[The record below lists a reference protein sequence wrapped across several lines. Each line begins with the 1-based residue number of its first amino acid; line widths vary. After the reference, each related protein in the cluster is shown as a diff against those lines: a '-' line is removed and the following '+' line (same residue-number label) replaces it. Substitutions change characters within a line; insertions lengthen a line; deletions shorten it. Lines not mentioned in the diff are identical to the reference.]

1 VLIEAKTMRM
11 LGHAQ
16 HDPAEYV
23 PREMFEY
30 WKARDPLTRYEKY
43 LDQHKLWNE
52 KEKAAIHAR
61 VERELAADLE
71 FAENSPFPPAELA
84 EQGVYCN
91 GCHDIK
97 AEWRRAKEEFMPP
110 KSGVKPEWTIKN
122 FGAIETEVALAAD
135 RAEQQESVVE
145 PAVTL
150 SPQNDRKRKVATAAS
165 RRARR

>member
-1 VLIEAKTMRM
+1 MRM

-43 LDQHKLWNE
+43 LDKHKLWSA
-52 KEKAAIHAR
+52 KEKAVIHAR
-61 VERELAADLE
+61 IERELAADLE

-91 GCHDIK
+91 GCHAIEAD
-97 AEWRRAKEEFMPP
+97 WRRDKRELMAP
-110 KSGVKPEWTIKN
+110 KSSVKPEWTIKN
-122 FGAIETEVALAAD
+122 FGGLETEAVFAAE
-135 RAEQQESVVE
+135 RAEQQDSVIE
-145 PAVTL
+145 PSVARP
-150 SPQNDRKRKVATAAS
+150 PQTDHKRKLTAPA